1 MTSTDR
7 VISRFLRAVLLQMKA
22 LGLNQTTLARCA
34 EEAPLRR
41 GAGRRPPRRG
51 PQGAAR
57 LNVSRPYVTKVLH
70 GDVNIT
76 FGAALRLAKALEMDF
91 VPQLVE
97 PGKTG
102 AEHLSATEGA

>member
-7 VISRFLRAVLLQMKA
+7 VISQFLRAVLLQMKA
-22 LGLNQTTLARCA
+22 LGLNQTTLAK
-34 EEAPLRR
+34 
-41 GAGRRPPRRG
+41 
-51 PQGAAR
+51 R

-97 PGKTG
+97 PAQKDSRA
-102 AEHLSATEGA
+102 AEPLPATNEA

>member
-7 VISRFLRAVLLQMKA
+7 VISQFLRAVLLQMKA
-22 LGLNQTTLARCA
+22 LGLNQTTLAK
-34 EEAPLRR
+34 
-41 GAGRRPPRRG
+41 
-51 PQGAAR
+51 R
-57 LNVSRPYVTKVLH
+57 LNVSRSYVTKVLH

-97 PGKTG
+97 PSHKVDLA
-102 AEHLSATEGA
+102 AEHLPVAEGA

>member
-7 VISRFLRAVLLQMKA
+7 VVSQFLRAVLLQMKA
-22 LGLNQTTLARCA
+22 RGLNQTSLAK
-34 EEAPLRR
+34 
-41 GAGRRPPRRG
+41 
-51 PQGAAR
+51 R

-97 PGKTG
+97 PSHKADPA
-102 AEHLSATEGA
+102 AEHLPVAEGA

>member
-7 VISRFLRAVLLQMKA
+7 VISQFLRAVLLQMKA
-22 LGLNQTTLARCA
+22 LGLNQTTLAR
-34 EEAPLRR
+34 
-41 GAGRRPPRRG
+41 
-51 PQGAAR
+51 R

-91 VPQLVE
+91 IPQLVE
-97 PGKTG
+97 PRHAGRET
-102 AEHLSATEGA
+102 AEEPLPAAEGL

>member
-1 MTSTDR
+1 MAKSSRSPCHLVTNKVHYSPMTSTDR
-7 VISRFLRAVLLQMKA
+7 VISQFLRAVLLQMKA
-22 LGLNQTTLARCA
+22 LGLNQTALAR
-34 EEAPLRR
+34 
-41 GAGRRPPRRG
+41 
-51 PQGAAR
+51 R

-97 PGKTG
+97 PSPKVGQA
-102 AEHLSATEGA
+102 AEHLPATEGA

>member
-7 VISRFLRAVLLQMKA
+7 VISQFLRAVLLQMKA
-22 LGLNQTTLARCA
+22 LGLNQTTLAK
-34 EEAPLRR
+34 
-41 GAGRRPPRRG
+41 
-51 PQGAAR
+51 R

-97 PGKTG
+97 PSHEVEHA
-102 AEHLSATEGA
+102 AEHLPVAEGA

>member
-7 VISRFLRAVLLQMKA
+7 VVSQFLRAVLLQMKT
-22 LGLNQTTLARCA
+22 LGLNQTTLAK
-34 EEAPLRR
+34 
-41 GAGRRPPRRG
+41 
-51 PQGAAR
+51 R

-91 VPQLVE
+91 VPQLVCPQKPSAPE
-97 PGKTG
+97 PIP
-102 AEHLSATEGA
+102 AVENS

>member
-7 VISRFLRAVLLQMKA
+7 VISQFLRAVLLQMKA
-22 LGLNQTTLARCA
+22 RGLNQTTLAR
-34 EEAPLRR
+34 
-41 GAGRRPPRRG
+41 
-51 PQGAAR
+51 R

-91 VPQLVE
+91 IPQLVE
-97 PGKTG
+97 PHRAARRD
-102 AEHLSATEGA
+102 AEPLPVAEGA

>member
-7 VISRFLRAVLLQMKA
+7 VVSQFLRAVLLRMKA
-22 LGLNQTTLARCA
+22 RGLNQTSLAK
-34 EEAPLRR
+34 
-41 GAGRRPPRRG
+41 
-51 PQGAAR
+51 R

-97 PGKTG
+97 PAQKDSRA
-102 AEHLSATEGA
+102 AEPLPATEGA

>member
-7 VISRFLRAVLLQMKA
+7 VISQFLRAVLLQMKA
-22 LGLNQTTLARCA
+22 LGLNQTTLAK
-34 EEAPLRR
+34 
-41 GAGRRPPRRG
+41 
-51 PQGAAR
+51 R

-97 PGKTG
+97 PAQKGSRA
-102 AEHLSATEGA
+102 AEHLPAMNEA